1 MLLLNTSLIAQRSID
16 GVVLEQSSEQ
26 PLMGVNVIKK
36 NTNEGVTSD
45 FDGKFT
51 LNNVLPGDV
60 YVISYVGFKSKEII
74 IEDQT
79 SLSILLDEDSALL
92 DEIVVVG
99 YGSQLKSNVVGS
111 VVSVEVD
118 KASQIP
124 TTNVTELLR
133 GRDLL
138 PRR

>member
-1 MLLLNTSLIAQRSID
+1 MRD
-16 GVVLEQSSEQ
+16 
-26 PLMGVNVIKK
+26 PLGN
-36 NTNEGVTSD
+36 
-45 FDGKFT
+45 
-51 LNNVLPGDV
+51 
-60 YVISYVGFKSKEII
+60 YVGFKSKEII
-74 IEDQT
+74 IEDQN

>member
-1 MLLLNTSLIAQRSID
+1 M
-16 GVVLEQSSEQ
+16 
-26 PLMGVNVIKK
+26 
-36 NTNEGVTSD
+36 
-45 FDGKFT
+45 
-51 LNNVLPGDV
+51 NNVSPGDV

-118 KASQIP
+118 KPLKFLQQM
-124 TTNVTELLR
+124 
-133 GRDLL
+133 
-138 PRR
+138 